1 MISTYQRLKDNLGYL
16 KLKKASES
24 LDEII
29 DFITANELSF
39 TEGLLRLTDVEMDH
53 RKTNL
58 IKAMVKVGAFP
69 FIKEIKDF
77 DFDFQPSVNKA
88 QILEFESLGFIDK
101 KENIVFLG
109 PSGVGKTH
117 LATAIGIASAKK
129 RNATYFIKRHDL
141 IMQLKKAKLENRLDD
156 RLKYFNK
163 YKLLIIDELGYLP
176 IDKEDSKL
184 FFQLIDRRYENKST
198 IITTNINFGEW
209 DDIFG
214 DPVIAN
220 AIVDRILHHA
230 KVVTINGKSYRL
242 KDHLIKKE
250 NND

>member
-1 MISTYQRLKDNLGYL
+1 MISTYQRLKDNLEYL

-24 LDEII
+24 LDEVI

-129 RNATYFIKRHDL
+129 RNATYFIKCHDL
-141 IMQLKKAKLENRLDD
+141 IMQLKKAKLKNRLDD
-156 RLKYFNK
+156 RLKHFNK

>member
-1 MISTYQRLKDNLGYL
+1 MISTYQRLKDNLEYL

-24 LDEII
+24 LDEVI

-69 FIKEIKDF
+69 FIKEVKDF

-117 LATAIGIASAKK
+117 LLNNMVKSFLQFNDAKGS
-129 RNATYFIKRHDL
+129 FEL
-141 IMQLKKAKLENRLDD
+141 I
-156 RLKYFNK
+156 
-163 YKLLIIDELGYLP
+163 
-176 IDKEDSKL
+176 EDVWGETGE
-184 FFQLIDRRYENKST
+184 FFS
-198 IITTNINFGEW
+198 
-209 DDIFG
+209 
-214 DPVIAN
+214 
-220 AIVDRILHHA
+220 
-230 KVVTINGKSYRL
+230 KVVSVSSIIS
-242 KDHLIKKE
+242 
-250 NND
+250 

>member
-1 MISTYQRLKDNLGYL
+1 MISTYQRLKDNLEYL

-24 LDEII
+24 LDEVI

-129 RNATYFIKRHDL
+129 RNATYFIKCHDL
-141 IMQLKKAKLENRLDD
+141 IMQLKKSKLENRLDD
-156 RLKYFNK
+156 RLKHFNK

-230 KVVTINGKSYRL
+230 KVISISGRSYRL

>member
-1 MISTYQRLKDNLGYL
+1 MISTYQRLKDNLEYL
-16 KLKKASES
+16 KLKKANES
-24 LDEII
+24 LDEVI

-129 RNATYFIKRHDL
+129 RNATY
-141 IMQLKKAKLENRLDD
+141 
-156 RLKYFNK
+156 
-163 YKLLIIDELGYLP
+163 
-176 IDKEDSKL
+176 
-184 FFQLIDRRYENKST
+184 
-198 IITTNINFGEW
+198 
-209 DDIFG
+209 
-214 DPVIAN
+214 
-220 AIVDRILHHA
+220 
-230 KVVTINGKSYRL
+230 
-242 KDHLIKKE
+242 
-250 NND
+250 